1 MENKELILS
10 ILKEYYNQGDDY
22 FSGEEKDYSWASY
35 SNDYPM
41 QHGYGLEI
49 RLYKS
54 TNKIRAY
61 RRNYRERFCEQ
72 KLNEILNNNATRIIR
87 KI

>member
-22 FSGEEKDYSWASY
+22 FSGEEKDYYWASY

-41 QHGYGLEI
+41 QHGCGVQI
-49 RLYKS
+49 RLYKF

-61 RRNYRERFCEQ
+61 QHGYRYKLPEQ
-72 KLNEILNNNATRIIR
+72 KLNELLCQ
-87 KI
+87 K